1 MKKLLIL
8 VILGVISSGSSAT
21 HSRNLYAASV
31 VFNMGLAYTYGNKCE
46 PFVQWSR
53 YSDKI
58 LGWNVRHEHGDDGT
72 LEKEK
77 LFVLG
82 SNVVNSL
89 NCAESRDIL
98 ESTAVMGN
106 WDSDSYSPT
115 AKQISLYDYYFS
127 TKRYL

>member
-1 MKKLLIL
+1 MQKLMML
-8 VILGVISSGSSAT
+8 VMLVVLSSGSIAT
-21 HSRNLYAASV
+21 HPRNLYAADLL
-31 VFNMGLAYTYGNKCE
+31 FKMGLASTYADKCK
-46 PFVQWSR
+46 PFLHWSR
-53 YSDKI
+53 YQENVLS
-58 LGWNVRHEHGDDGT
+58 WNKRHDHGDDGA

-98 ESTAVMGN
+98 ETIAVMGN
-106 WDSDSYSPT
+106 WDSDYYSPT

-127 TKRYL
+127 TKRFL